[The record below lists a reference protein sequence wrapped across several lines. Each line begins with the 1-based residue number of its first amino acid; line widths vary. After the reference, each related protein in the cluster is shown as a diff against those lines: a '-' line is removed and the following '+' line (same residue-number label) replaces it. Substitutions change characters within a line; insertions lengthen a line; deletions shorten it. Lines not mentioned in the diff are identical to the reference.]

1 MLELAVLAVAELARG
16 ALPCA
21 RRPSLGSRAHGRLGL
36 LRSTAVGPL
45 SSLSPRCPAQNAD
58 FPPWPPFQVQSPT
71 STPRSSATSQA
82 PRGGK
87 GFFRVLGGEPPAK
100 CGPLVCLVGP
110 LANPLPLPLAGTL
123 SMANSGPESGGS
135 QFFINVARNSRL
147 DWFTPGP
154 SKHPVFG
161 RVVEGYDTVVAIT
174 QVPTGTVAK
183 DQPNEP
189 IKMVKITV
197 TE

>member
-1 MLELAVLAVAELARG
+1 MVELAVLALTRG

-21 RRPSLGSRAHGRLGL
+21 RRPSGLQRPRPLGAAPQRSRGA
-36 LRSTAVGPL
+36 
-45 SSLSPRCPAQNAD
+45 SLSLSLSLRRPVQDAD

-87 GFFRVLGGEPPAK
+87 GFFRVLGVEPPAK
-100 CGPLVCLVGP
+100 RGPLVFPVGP
-110 LANPLPLPLAGTL
+110 LSNPLPLPLTGTL